1 MRYVKWSL
9 LALVAVVLIAFFHY
23 TLPQRDVVRVVG
35 TEVLRQ
41 DFGDN
46 AFFWASPDSGA
57 APGANRDVRF
67 IQTVQANGRPMD
79 YRNEDTGFGWPPY
92 FKFDSATLQTEA
104 ADLVSTRAEPEWVAV
119 RHYGW
124 RSEWLSI
131 YPNALGIRAVEG
143 PDARLVPWTAIVVL
157 LIFAALAATLVRLWL
172 NFKDRR
178 IDPLFEGDRSA
189 PSPDAPRRRPIWQ
202 RWRRR

>member
-1 MRYVKWSL
+1 MAYVKWTF
-9 LALVAVVLIAFFHY
+9 ALVLFAVLAAFLHY
-23 TLPQRDVVRVVG
+23 SLPQRDVVRVVG
-35 TEVLRQ
+35 TEVKRE
-41 DFGDN
+41 DETVTAADGDTEVVT
-46 AFFWASPDSGA
+46 
-57 APGANRDVRF
+57 RDVRQINAF
-67 IQTVQANGRPMD
+67 DADGSPRV